1 MHVITGTIRKAPF
14 TRTGTSAKGEWQL
27 FAVELSESW
36 KDKDGNR
43 QYTNFRASLF
53 ASTPGSI
60 NYNKEVLVEGAVV
73 SVSSETLQVV
83 SREHNGKTYT
93 HLEMINPKLVFA
105 KAPEVEA
112 PQQQSTSHNGRGAA
126 QQPKPQQQ
134 NSAQQSSNEPPM
146 DFSDDIPFAPVG
158 LQYARHAI
166 YSI

>member
-1 MHVITGTIRKAPF
+1 MHVITCTIRKAPF

-43 QYTNFRASLF
+43 QYSNYRCSLF

-60 NYNKEVLVEGAVV
+60 NYHKEVLVEGAIV
-73 SVSSETLQVV
+73 SISSETLQVV

-105 KAPEVEA
+105 KAPEGSA
-112 PQQQSTSHNGRGAA
+112 PQQQQPQQQRAA
-126 QQPKPQQQ
+126 QQQQT
-134 NSAQQSSNEPPM
+134 AKQQANEPPM
-146 DFSDDIPFAPVG
+146 DFDDDIPF
-158 LQYARHAI
+158 
-166 YSI
+166 

>member
-14 TRTGTSAKGEWQL
+14 TRTGTSAKGGWQL

-43 QYTNFRASLF
+43 QYSNYRCSLF

-60 NYNKEVLVEGAVV
+60 NYNKEVLVEGAIV

-105 KAPEVEA
+105 KAPEGAA
-112 PQQQSTSHNGRGAA
+112 PQQQV
-126 QQPKPQQQ
+126 PQQQ
-134 NSAQQSSNEPPM
+134 RAPQQSQQSAPPA
-146 DFSDDIPFAPVG
+146 DFDDSIPFASIG
-158 LQYARHAI
+158 LQHARHAI
-166 YSI
+166 YAL

>member
-36 KDKDGNR
+36 KDKEGNR
-43 QYTNFRASLF
+43 QYSNYRASMF

-60 NYNKEVLVEGAVV
+60 NYNKEVLVEGAIV
-73 SVSSETLQVV
+73 SISSETLQVV

-105 KAPEVEA
+105 KAPEVSQQHTPKESGQQSGA
-112 PQQQSTSHNGRGAA
+112 GQPQQ
-126 QQPKPQQQ
+126 PQQRQ
-134 NSAQQSSNEPPM
+134 TPQKPANEPPM
-146 DFSDDIPFAPVG
+146 DFDDEIPF
-158 LQYARHAI
+158 
-166 YSI
+166 

>member
-43 QYTNFRASLF
+43 QYSNYRASMF

-60 NYNKEVLVEGAVV
+60 NYNKEVLVEGAIV
-73 SVSSETLQVV
+73 SISSETLQVV
-83 SREHNGKTYT
+83 TREHNGKTYT

-105 KAPEVEA
+105 NNDMAQLKKIADERRASGQQRE
-112 PQQQSTSHNGRGAA
+112 PQLSEKFGG
-126 QQPKPQQQ
+126 
-134 NSAQQSSNEPPM
+134 PPA
-146 DFSDDIPFAPVG
+146 DYSDDIPFAPVG
-158 LQYARHAI
+158 LQYSSHAI

>member
-43 QYTNFRASLF
+43 HYSNYRCSLF

-105 KAPEVEA
+105 KAPEGVQQQGPQQRA
-112 PQQQSTSHNGRGAA
+112 PQPQQQRQTP
-126 QQPKPQQQ
+126 QQPE
-134 NSAQQSSNEPPM
+134 NEQPT
-146 DFSDDIPFAPVG
+146 DFDDDIPF
-158 LQYARHAI
+158 
-166 YSI
+166 

>member
-36 KDKDGNR
+36 RDKDGNR
-43 QYTNFRASLF
+43 QYSNYRCSLF

-60 NYNKEVLVEGAVV
+60 NYNKEVLVEGAVI

-93 HLEMINPKLVFA
+93 HLEMIQPRVVFA
-105 KAPEVEA
+105 KAPEGGQQPQSQQQRA
-112 PQQQSTSHNGRGAA
+112 PQTQNRPSPQQSD
-126 QQPKPQQQ
+126 PKV
-134 NSAQQSSNEPPM
+134 
-146 DFSDDIPFAPVG
+146 DFDDDVPFAPLG
-158 LQYARHAI
+158 LQYAKHAI
-166 YSI
+166 YAL

>member
-27 FAVELSESW
+27 FAIELSESW

-43 QYTNFRASLF
+43 QYTNFRVSLF

-60 NYNKEVLVEGAVV
+60 NYNKEVLVEGAIV

-105 KAPEVEA
+105 KAPEGAA
-112 PQQQSTSHNGRGAA
+112 PQQQAT
-126 QQPKPQQQ
+126 QQQ
-134 NSAQQSSNEPPM
+134 RAQQSQQSAPPAEY
-146 DFSDDIPFAPVG
+146 DDSIPF
-158 LQYARHAI
+158 
-166 YSI
+166 